1 MADIGTYIKR
11 ENLPGDLW
19 GNLEAVTVNAGSRFL
34 SGEASNIFNGS
45 VRNII
50 DNSTLLYNTVTNQA
64 LIDKLS
70 KQLIEHCVTITT
82 NELIA
87 YMKDKTTDLLSL
99 DKIQNVLADS
109 VTYWTKEKLLSPGEI
124 LEKIATKD
132 IDKENKKRQKQIQK
146 EQMSNIK
153 TTITDGVG
161 KIKEFTENTLN
172 SLDSGL
178 STITAYITQGPDW
191 VITQANTYVG
201 VAINKVESFIS
212 TQTDFLER
220 SRDAAIDSLG
230 NALGTMAAN
239 IVNTVAL
246 NAAKKAKSEAEKLIS
261 ITQTKVLNVITKAIM
276 IVRQLTG
283 IAIPPVYPKL
293 PSLTSLF

>member
-70 KQLIEHCVTITT
+70 TQLIEHCVTITT

-261 ITQTKVLNVITKAIM
+261 ITQTKVLNVITKAIL

>member
-70 KQLIEHCVTITT
+70 TQLIEHCVKITT

-276 IVRQLTG
+276 IVRQLT
-283 IAIPPVYPKL
+283 AIPPVYPKL

>member
-70 KQLIEHCVTITT
+70 TQLIEHCVTITT